1 VTNRKILTVY
11 KRILCE
17 VCVGRTSLYICAQQN
32 SSGGGYT
39 STVHKRST
47 YSTYSEA
54 DLEGGVWGVH
64 PLKFAKRICYTTLF
78 KEFNKQL
85 FHEWLTRDL

>member
-1 VTNRKILTVY
+1 VTNRKILIVY
-11 KRILCE
+11 NRILCE
-17 VCVGRTSLYICAQQN
+17 VCVGRASLYICAQQN

-54 DLEGGVWGVH
+54 DSQSVFVIQHYLRSSTNNFFMNG
-64 PLKFAKRICYTTLF
+64 
-78 KEFNKQL
+78 
-85 FHEWLTRDL
+85 